1 MELFLIYVVT
11 RLTELKDG
19 LHSVAW
25 LAGIFLLLTIALR
38 LLNELFTEADTKD
51 RPVEDAKDSRDVF
64 LYQGIRRTTKR
75 GLWFFT
81 PVFMLVFIVNL
92 FVPTTRDAVVIAGG
106 YGLVEA
112 VKNER
117 VQRLFTKSASVAS
130 QWLDAQLNGDDKKA
144 VEEAKPA
151 PAGAASAPASA
162 VSGAIKP

>member
-11 RLTELKDG
+11 RLTELKEG
-19 LHSVAW
+19 LHDIAW
-25 LAGIFLLLTIALR
+25 IAGIFLLLTIVLR
-38 LLNELFTEADTKD
+38 LATELFTEAETKD
-51 RPVEDAKDSRDVF
+51 KPAEEAKTDRDVF
-64 LYQGIRRTTKR
+64 VYQGIRRTTKR

-81 PVFMLVFIVNL
+81 PVFMLVFVVNL

-130 QWLDAQLNGDDKKA
+130 QWLDAQLNGEDKRA
-144 VEEAKPA
+144 VDKPVE
-151 PAGAASAPASA
+151 AASASATGASA
-162 VSGAIKP
+162 PVSAASKP